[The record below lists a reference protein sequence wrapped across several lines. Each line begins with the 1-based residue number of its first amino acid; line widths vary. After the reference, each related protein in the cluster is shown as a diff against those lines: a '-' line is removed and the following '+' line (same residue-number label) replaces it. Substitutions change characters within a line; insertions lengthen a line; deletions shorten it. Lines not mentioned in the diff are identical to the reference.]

1 MSPAS
6 TERTQQMSEFGKCP
20 KCGEYGF
27 RNTHKCKPVWH
38 AVLLD
43 ALEHADEEGSWQE
56 VHAYN
61 AKDVAEIYAEHLDRS
76 DAVFSEVQHVVVRAK
91 NGWLSYWEVRAELDP
106 VYTAEEVKD
115 QGELP

>member
-1 MSPAS
+1 V
-6 TERTQQMSEFGKCP
+6 SEFRKCP

-27 RNTHKCKPVWH
+27 RDSHRCKPVWH

-43 ALEHADEEGSWQE
+43 DLEHADEQDLWQE

-61 AKDVAEIYAEHLDRS
+61 AKDVAEIYAENLDRS
-76 DAVFSEVQHVVVRAK
+76 DAVFSEAQSVVVRAK

-115 QGELP
+115 QATAVYACFYPEDV